1 MAKSPLEKIAKKIIE
16 KTLQQKATKT
26 VVKKAVRKVVS
37 KKTVKKAARK
47 KIVGKDAYVVKYEDK
62 SRGQPQLLPIFE
74 KIKALLLPYV
84 KGEMKMHGGD
94 GGKIALINNRPLV
107 IDGRKKPGMWF
118 ASALVQKGYVGFYY
132 MPVYMNEPVRKQLHP
147 ELLKCLK
154 GKACFYIKKED
165 PVIYAQIKDALKI
178 GFDDYRKKGW
188 V

>member
-1 MAKSPLEKIAKKIIE
+1 MAKSPLQKIAKKITE
-16 KTLQQKATKT
+16 KTAKEKATKT
-26 VVKKAVRKVVS
+26 VVKKAAA
-37 KKTVKKAARK
+37 KKTVTKKTA
-47 KIVGKDAYVVKYEDK
+47 GKEKEYVVKYEDK
-62 SRGQPQLLPIFE
+62 SGGQPQLLPIFE

-94 GGKIALINNRPLV
+94 GGKIALINDRPLV

-154 GKACFYIKKED
+154 GKACFYIKKDD

-178 GFDDYRKKGW
+178 GFDDYRKRGW